1 MKIILQQDIAK
12 LGKEGEVVTVADG
25 YARNYLLPRSLAVNA
40 AGGALK
46 THQRRIEVAER
57 RDAQTKT
64 QAEQDGAALN
74 EKTVKIAAQSGSGDR
89 LYGSITT
96 QDIADAIKK
105 DLGVTVD
112 KRKIHLAHPIK
123 ALGTFTAPV
132 KLHKDVTVAVT
143 VEVNKI
149 EASKAA

>member
-12 LGKEGEVVTVADG
+12 LGKEGEVVIVADG
-25 YARNYLLPRSLAVNA
+25 YARNFLLPRNLAVTA

-46 THQRRIEVAER
+46 THQRRIEVAEK
-57 RDAQTKT
+57 RDAQTKAK
-64 QAEQDGAALN
+64 AEQDAASLN
-74 EKTVKIAAQSGSGDR
+74 EKTIKITAQSGSGDR

-96 QDIADAIKK
+96 QDIADAIKR

-112 KRKIHLAHPIK
+112 KRKIHLTNPIK

-132 KLHKDVTVAVT
+132 KLHKDLTVPIT
-143 VEVNKI
+143 IEVNK
-149 EASKAA
+149 ADKAA